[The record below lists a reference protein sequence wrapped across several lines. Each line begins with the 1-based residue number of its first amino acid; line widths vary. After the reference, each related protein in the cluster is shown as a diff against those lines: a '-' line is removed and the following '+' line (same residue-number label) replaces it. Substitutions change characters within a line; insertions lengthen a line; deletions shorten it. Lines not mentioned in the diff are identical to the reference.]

1 VPIHYPAKD
10 SNRSVS
16 SPVKST
22 KRRLEEVP
30 DSDDNWDDELGSLNG
45 YEWEEDEVEIIA
57 ERPKQDN
64 RSENKRPKVEEPNS
78 LSEVLNNTIQAA
90 PS

>member
-1 VPIHYPAKD
+1 MPIHCPTED
-10 SNRSVS
+10 SKRSIS
-16 SPVKST
+16 SPVRST

-45 YEWEEDEVEIIA
+45 YEWDDDEVEIIC
-57 ERPKQDN
+57 ERPKPSSQ
-64 RSENKRPKVEEPNS
+64 SESKKLKVGEPNS
-78 LSEVLNNTIQAA
+78 EPEVLNNTIETP